1 MRHKQKSLLILIVSA
16 AVMDAALYLLREQ
29 QYILTLLN
37 FVCMYMISISGLDIM
52 FGYSGQISLGHAA
65 FCASGAYTTALP
77 HGISGIVDFSR
88 SKITRRKE
96 GTQC

>member
-65 FCASGAYTTALP
+65 FCASGAYTTALLTTKL
-77 HGISGIVDFSR
+77 G
-88 SKITRRKE
+88 
-96 GTQC
+96 GTALSAPRHLRHR